1 MHQTTVTDVR
11 LLLLHLHLLLFR
23 LHLLPGIFDSLGD
36 IFDSLSDYS
45 PQSVAWSA
53 DQRKYLPATFFL
65 LGRPRLALAAS
76 PLPLQL
82 GFRLLPVAASL
93 ILREPEGLLSPIV
106 SRFAPAF
113 ASFLWIFQIE
123 TFMESTDVEP

>member
-11 LLLLHLHLLLFR
+11 LLLLHLDLLLLR
-23 LHLLPGIFDSLGD
+23 LHLLPG

-53 DQRKYLPATFFL
+53 ERRKYLPATFFL

-82 GFRLLPVAASL
+82 GFRLLPVAASF

-106 SRFAPAF
+106 SRLAPAF
-113 ASFLWIFQIE
+113 ASFLCIFQIE

>member
-11 LLLLHLHLLLFR
+11 LLLLHLHLL
-23 LHLLPGIFDSLGD
+23 PGILDSLDD

-45 PQSVAWSA
+45 PQPVAWSA
-53 DQRKYLPATFFL
+53 ERRKYLPATFFL

-76 PLPLQL
+76 PLPSQF

-106 SRFAPAF
+106 SRLAPAF
-113 ASFLWIFQIE
+113 ASFLWIFRIE
-123 TFMESTDVEP
+123 SFMESTDLEP

>member
-11 LLLLHLHLLLFR
+11 LLLLNLHLLHLR
-23 LHLLPGIFDSLGD
+23 LHLLRDIFDSLGD

-53 DQRKYLPATFFL
+53 ERRKYLPATFL
-65 LGRPRLALAAS
+65 LGRPRLALAAP
-76 PLPLQL
+76 PLPSQF

-106 SRFAPAF
+106 SRLAPAF
-113 ASFLWIFQIE
+113 ASFLWIFRIE
-123 TFMESTDVEP
+123 SFMESTDVEP